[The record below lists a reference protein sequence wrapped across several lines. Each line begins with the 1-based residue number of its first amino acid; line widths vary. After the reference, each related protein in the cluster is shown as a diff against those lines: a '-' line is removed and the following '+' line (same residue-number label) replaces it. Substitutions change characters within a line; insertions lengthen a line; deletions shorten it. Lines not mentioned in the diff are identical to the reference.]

1 MGAGVYARSETVR
14 VPAYTAYSA
23 PDPEGVQISE
33 ESGITGWADAHRRVF
48 WIGRIVSTGELN
60 VAAALHLPS
69 GQRSEFR
76 LTWAHQATT
85 TPGERLQA
93 PRWIE
98 GVTIPTVQVQGAAE
112 PTTLSFGPVTVSAPG
127 VYRFTLEGVTRTG
140 ATFGDVDALLLS
152 GPAAEGARFDR
163 IPPQRGAPSV
173 HLSYPLPTGVQ
184 AAMFYTEVTVRTEPL
199 WSYYMACGWHR
210 GYFGIQVNSPT
221 ERRIIFS
228 VWDSGKEPTDR
239 NRVQAE
245 DRVTLVAK
253 GAGVFADS
261 FGNEGTGG
269 HSHLIYPWK
278 KNHTYRFLVTAAPEG
293 THTLYS
299 GYFYFPE
306 KRQWGLIASFR
317 APKDGGYMHG
327 LYSFDEDFSSS
338 NGWDRRLAEFGRQ
351 WAKPPNGP
359 WMELTDARFTHTG
372 KDIRTDYDAG
382 VVQDRFYLTGGGF
395 LDGSVKYGDHLS
407 RPASGSPPTD
417 IVLP

>member
-1 MGAGVYARSETVR
+1 MPRPLCPLIGVFALLAVLSGRTAIGQGALIL
-14 VPAYTAYSA
+14 VPAAIAYAA

-33 ESGITGWADAHRRVF
+33 ESGVTDWTDARERVF
-48 WIGRIVSTGELN
+48 WVGKINGVGDLN
-60 VAAALHLPS
+60 VAVALRLPA
-69 GQRSEFR
+69 GQGSDLQFS
-76 LTWAHQATT
+76 WARQASSS
-85 TPGERLQA
+85 PGERLNA

-98 GVTIPTVQVQGAAE
+98 GRQMLHSSAQGAGQE
-112 PTTLSFGPVTVSAPG
+112 TITLSFGAIKIGVPG
-127 VYRFTLEGVTRTG
+127 TYRLTLEGLTRTG
-140 ATFGDVDALLLS
+140 PTFGDLDALLLS
-152 GPAAEGARFDR
+152 GPAAVGAQFDR

-173 HLSYPLPTGVQ
+173 HLTYPTLGGVQ
-184 AAMFYTEVTVRTEPL
+184 AAWFYNEVTVRTEPL

-239 NRVQAE
+239 NKVKAE

-253 GAGVFADS
+253 GQGVFADS

-278 KNHTYRFLVTAAPEG
+278 KDRTYRFLVTAVPEG
-293 THTLYS
+293 EQTLYT

-317 APKDGGYMHG
+317 APHDGGFMHG
-327 LYSFDEDFSSS
+327 LYSFDEDFSSA
-338 NGWDRRLAEFGRQ
+338 NGYERRLAEFGRQ
-351 WAKPPNGP
+351 WIKTPGGQ
-359 WMELTDARFTHTG
+359 WQELTDARFTHTG

-382 VVQDRFYLTGGGF
+382 IVQDRFYLTGGGF
-395 LDGSVKYGDHLS
+395 L
-407 RPASGSPPTD
+407 
-417 IVLP
+417 